1 MQFTVRVKS
10 KWLFSTETVLIIVV
24 NRQLSWKKYLQPIVE
39 SFNIC
44 KIQKAPTNQSSKQSN
59 RNMDKNINKNKK

>member
-1 MQFTVRVKS
+1 M
-10 KWLFSTETVLIIVV
+10 ENVLIVV
-24 NRQLSWKKYLQPIVE
+24 NKQLNWKKCLQPIVE

-44 KIQKAPTNQSSKQSN
+44 KIQKAPTNYLSKQSN

>member
-1 MQFTVRVKS
+1 MAK
-10 KWLFSTETVLIIVV
+10 FSMENVLIVV
-24 NRQLSWKKYLQPIVE
+24 NKQLNWKKCLQPIVE

-44 KIQKAPTNQSSKQSN
+44 KIQKAPTNYLSKQSN

>member
-1 MQFTVRVKS
+1 MNKNIHMQFTVRVKS

-44 KIQKAPTNQSSKQSN
+44 KIQKAPTN
-59 RNMDKNINKNKK
+59 